1 MPDDDKPA
9 QDARIRDHFW
19 PQRRQPGPADIQ
31 ATQQLRDGLGQRATE
46 IDSARRQQQRQRDA
60 NEWGERFTRRLA
72 LIFAASAAVLLGLH
86 LLSRCTGGA

>member
-31 ATQQLRDGLGQRATE
+31 ATQQLRDELGRRATQIE
-46 IDSARRQQQRQRDA
+46 IDQRQRQRERQA
-60 NEWGERFTRRLA
+60 SEWGDRFTRRLA
-72 LIFAASAAVLLGLH
+72 QIFGAAVAVLLCLH
-86 LLSRCTGGA
+86 LLARCMGGA